1 MSKVKKV
8 DSGSA
13 TLTDGKPH
21 VSSSNKF
28 KCRNCGARSTNSGAF
43 YKGSNVYKDGKHCY
57 GCEKAWAKQDA
68 EDNSWYNNV
77 RM

>member
-1 MSKVKKV
+1 MSNEIT
-8 DSGSA
+8 SA
-13 TLTDGKPH
+13 AIDGKPH

-43 YKGSNVYKDGKHCY
+43 YKDSNIYKDGKHCY
-57 GCEKAWAKQDA
+57 GCEKAWAEQDA
-68 EDNSWYNNV
+68 EDNSWYNSV